1 MLYYDCALCVFNLYK
16 LRNSDLFLE
25 KLYDPKMIK
34 IENQCE
40 IILKQQEHSTQSLA
54 HLDNLEKFGCMK
66 MYSSQID
73 YDMV

>member
-1 MLYYDCALCVFNLYK
+1 
-16 LRNSDLFLE
+16 
-25 KLYDPKMIK
+25 MIK
-34 IENQCE
+34 IEKQYD

-54 HLDNLEKFGCMK
+54 HLDNLEKFGSMK

>member
-1 MLYYDCALCVFNLYK
+1 
-16 LRNSDLFLE
+16 
-25 KLYDPKMIK
+25 MIK